1 MVGLAILS
9 MGTMTSC
16 GGKYSSFRES
26 QVIMGTVVQIT
37 VAHPDEGIARKAL
50 ESAFEEI
57 RRAEKL
63 LSSYLPE
70 SEVSAVNL
78 RAAREAVP
86 VSEEVLEIIDRA
98 LEASRSSGGAFDVTV
113 GPLMEQWNF
122 DSGGTVPAENDL
134 EAALALVG
142 FERLSLDREK
152 GTVRFLAEGMK
163 IDLGGI
169 GKGYAVDRAAAALLE
184 AGITNAII
192 DAGGDL
198 RLLGHRPGKDF
209 WRVGIRHPRDPG
221 RLLLSLDLAD
231 RAVVT
236 SGDYER
242 FFMSGERRYHH
253 LLDPATG
260 FPATGC
266 ESVTVIAAAAADA
279 DAYAT
284 AAFILGPEKGL
295 DFLRDLPD
303 VEGIIVDSA
312 GDLLWT
318 DREALGQ

>member
-1 MVGLAILS
+1 
-9 MGTMTSC
+9 
-16 GGKYSSFRES
+16 
-26 QVIMGTVVQIT
+26 MGTVVQIT
-37 VAHPDEGIARKAL
+37 VAHPDEEVARKAM
-50 ESAFEEI
+50 ERAFMEI
-57 RRAEKL
+57 QRVERL

-70 SEVSAVNL
+70 SEISLLNR
-78 RAAREAVP
+78 RAGREAVP
-86 VSEEVLEIIDRA
+86 VGEEVRGIIERA
-98 LEASRSSGGAFDVTV
+98 MEVSRSSGGAFDVTV
-113 GPLMEQWNF
+113 GPLMDQWNF
-122 DSGGTVPAENDL
+122 DSGGTVPAEEDL

-142 FERLSLDREK
+142 FEKLSLDGER
-152 GTVRFLAEGMK
+152 GTVRFLSEGMK

-169 GKGYAVDRAAAALLE
+169 GKGYAVDRAASALRE
-184 AGITNAII
+184 SGIPNAII

-209 WRVGIRHPRDPG
+209 WRIGIRHPRDPG

-260 FPATGC
+260 FPAAGC
-266 ESVTVIAAAAADA
+266 ESVTVIASSAADA

-284 AAFILGPEKGL
+284 AAFVLGPERGL
-295 DFLRDLPD
+295 DFLRGLPG

-318 DREALGQ
+318 DREALGR

>member
-1 MVGLAILS
+1 
-9 MGTMTSC
+9 
-16 GGKYSSFRES
+16 
-26 QVIMGTVVQIT
+26 MGTVVQIT

-70 SEVSAVNL
+70 SEISAVNL
-78 RAAREAVP
+78 RAAREAVT

-98 LEASRSSGGAFDVTV
+98 LETSRSSGGAFDVTV
-113 GPLMEQWNF
+113 GPLMELWNF

-266 ESVTVIAAAAADA
+266 ESVTVIAATAAEA

-295 DFLRDLPD
+295 DFLRDLPG